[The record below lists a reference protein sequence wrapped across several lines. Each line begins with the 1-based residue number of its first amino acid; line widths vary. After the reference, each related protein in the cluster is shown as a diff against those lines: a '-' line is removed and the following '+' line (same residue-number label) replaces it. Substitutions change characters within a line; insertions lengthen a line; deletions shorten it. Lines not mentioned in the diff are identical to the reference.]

1 MAESQAESSTATCL
15 HALREC
21 GAEQIDPVRYAY
33 LNALARRAAEQ
44 PAVLRERLDA
54 KIAEEAERLKERCK
68 KRKRSKAKPEAAAVN
83 SPLAELLAYLASHGE
98 ESPAEPLPTMRAT
111 QPASPSSTAS
121 RASPPPRELKSIAY
135 FRESWAQLHT
145 EQQLTQT
152 LAQAP
157 ENAGPMNSQHLALR
171 ALKLMRDH
179 APAYLQ
185 GFMSYVDALIWLE
198 HAAPLKPAERGRAKS
213 NKR

>member
-1 MAESQAESSTATCL
+1 MAEPQAENAS
-15 HALREC
+15 
-21 GAEQIDPVRYAY
+21 AEEIDSVRYAY

-121 RASPPPRELKSIAY
+121 RTSPPRELKAIAY

-171 ALKLMRDH
+171 ALTLMRDH